1 METGSDAFAQTMPR
15 LPFSLG
21 RDAEAGKAKRSHSSG
36 ARSFWELSMPDSC
49 DVNGPDPGRGS
60 EVLPGSSEG
69 QALEEGPVD

>member
-1 METGSDAFAQTMPR
+1 
-15 LPFSLG
+15 
-21 RDAEAGKAKRSHSSG
+21 
-36 ARSFWELSMPDSC
+36 MPDSC